1 MQTSQIVMTLFFIV
15 AATLYCFAMQR
26 LFKTIFIPG
35 IKSGKLKTN
44 IGIVS
49 IEEKPLLFMFFV
61 CFWLFAGLIALV
73 LPYCA
78 AALSIDT
85 AKLLG
90 VI

>member
-1 MQTSQIVMTLFFIV
+1 MQTSQIIATLFLIV
-15 AATLYCFAMQR
+15 AAIFYCFGTQH
-26 LFKTIFIPG
+26 LFKTILIPG

-49 IEEKPLLFMFFV
+49 IEERPLLFIFFV
-61 CFWLFAGLIALV
+61 CFWLFLGLTALF
-73 LPYCA
+73 LLYCA